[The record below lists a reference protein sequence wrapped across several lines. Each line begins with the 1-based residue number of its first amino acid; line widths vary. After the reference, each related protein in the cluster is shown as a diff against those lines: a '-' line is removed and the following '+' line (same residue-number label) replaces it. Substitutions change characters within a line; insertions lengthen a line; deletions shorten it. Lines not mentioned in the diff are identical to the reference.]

1 MSGSSKQI
9 VKFPIDIA
17 LVDIRSAYNV
27 GAIFRTC
34 DGAGIR
40 TLYLS
45 GFTPYPPHNRIPKT
59 ALGSVEKM
67 DWHREDSTQ
76 NLITK
81 LKSEG
86 KRIVLAETGANAVPL
101 FDYKFQPNSVIVF
114 ANEVEGSSGEL
125 LAAADDI
132 VCAPMYGYKQSLNV
146 ATTAGIFAYFA
157 AAQMQ
162 TGEHFESIKEIQ
174 LDEQA

>member
-1 MSGSSKQI
+1 MKEI
-9 VKFPIDIA
+9 TKFPLGIA

-27 GAIFRTC
+27 GAVFRTC

-67 DWHREDSTQ
+67 DWHREANTAD
-76 NLITK
+76 LIAK
-81 LKSEG
+81 LKAEG
-86 KRIVLAETGANAVPL
+86 KRIVLAETGADAIPL
-101 FDYKFQPNSVIVF
+101 FEYKFQPNSVIMF
-114 ANEVEGSSGEL
+114 ANEVEGSGADLIAS
-125 LAAADDI
+125 ADDI
-132 VCAPMYGYKQSLNV
+132 VCAPMFGYKQSLNV

-162 TGEHFESIKEIQ
+162 AAGFSEVVNSINLE
-174 LDEQA
+174 EQA